1 MKEAPVSPYRICTR
15 CIMDTS
21 DPEITFDS
29 KGECNHCRR
38 VVDQVV
44 GKRWFPD
51 DGRAKLE
58 DIVRK
63 IKIEARGK
71 DYDCLIGL
79 SGGVDS
85 SYLAYVVVRELGLR
99 PLAVHVDAGW
109 NSEIAVHNIEQIV
122 RKLDI
127 DLYTEVVDWEEVQ
140 DLQRAYFRA
149 GVANQDVPQD
159 HVFFAVLYEIT
170 IKKKIDFFLT
180 GGNYATESI
189 LPSSWGYNAMDSTN
203 LNAIH
208 AEFGERQLSTYKR
221 ISFLQNY
228 LFNTYIH
235 KLQRIRPLDYLP
247 YRRADAIAFIERE
260 LGWKNYGDKHHESR
274 WTRWFQAHYLPAKFG
289 IDKRRAHLASM
300 VVAGEITRD
309 EALDLIREPL
319 YSSQELKV
327 DEEFV
332 VKKLGISHN
341 EFLSIMASKPRQY
354 SEFKN
359 EEWIYKL
366 KDKLRPLAN
375 IFRGYL

>member
-1 MKEAPVSPYRICTR
+1 MNAEAPRPYQICTR

-21 DPEITFDS
+21 DPEITFDE

-38 VVDQVV
+38 VTEQIV
-44 GKRWFPD
+44 GKRWFPH
-51 DGRAKLE
+51 DGRAKL
-58 DIVRK
+58 DAIVAQ
-63 IKIEARGK
+63 IKRDGAQK

-159 HVFFAVLYEIT
+159 HVFFAVLYELT
-170 IKKKIDFFLT
+170 IRKDIGYFLT
-180 GGNYATESI
+180 GGNFATESI
-189 LPSSWGYNAMDSTN
+189 LPSAWGYNASDATN
-203 LNAIH
+203 LDAIH
-208 AEFGERQLSTYKR
+208 RAFGERPLATYKR
-221 ISFLQNY
+221 MSFFKNY
-228 LFNTYIH
+228 VLNTYVH

-247 YRRADAIAFIERE
+247 YERDTAIAFIERE

-274 WTRWFQAHYLPAKFG
+274 WTRWFQAHYLPTKFG
-289 IDKRRAHLASM
+289 FDKRRTHLASM
-300 VVAGEITRD
+300 VVAGELTRE
-309 EALDLIREPL
+309 EALKRMTEPL
-319 YSSQELKV
+319 YDPQQLKV
-327 DEEFV
+327 DEDFV
-332 VKKLGISHN
+332 IKKLGISEN
-341 EFLSIMASKPRQY
+341 EFRSIMAAPPRHY
-354 SEFKN
+354 SEFAN
-359 EEWIYKL
+359 DEWIFNVTRKVRNFL
-366 KDKLRPLAN
+366 GLR
-375 IFRGYL
+375 RR